1 MTTTI
6 PFTPT
11 SETEL
16 AIVRILD
23 APRATVW
30 RCWTEADLLKQWFCP
45 RPWTVPE
52 ARFDLKPGG
61 RMNTLMAGPDGE
73 RVENVGVWLEIQPQE
88 SLTFTDAYS
97 EGFIPRAESFMTGY
111 VRLSDEPGG
120 GTRMIWGARHKSAE
134 DVRNHLEMGFEQGW
148 GAAAQQLE
156 DLAKTF

>member
-1 MTTTI
+1 MTTTL

-23 APRATVW
+23 APRAAVW
-30 RCWTEADLLKQWFCP
+30 RCWTEADLLKQWYCP
-45 RPWTVPE
+45 KPWTVPE
-52 ARFDLKPGG
+52 ADFNLRPGG
-61 RMNTLMAGPDGE
+61 RMNMVMAGPNGE
-73 RVENVGVWLEIQPQE
+73 RNPLAGIFLEILPE
-88 SLTFTDAYS
+88 EGLTFTDAYT
-97 EGFIPRAESFMTGY
+97 EGFIPSPASFMTGY

-134 DVRNHLEMGFEQGW
+134 DTRNHLEMGFEVGW

-156 DLAKTF
+156 DLAKSL